1 MPQAYLPSGR
11 FMAWCLVH
19 LQINTL
25 QPLLWTTG
33 KGRRLISTGRQPM
46 LYVGNTDPTSDWA
59 IDQRSL
65 PFRQPLEGDLQ
76 MRERHP
82 CQE

>member
-1 MPQAYLPSGR
+1 MPQVYLPSDR
-11 FMAWCLVH
+11 FMAWCLVN

-25 QPLLWTTG
+25 QPLLSMPG
-33 KGRRLISTGRQPM
+33 KGRRLISTGRQPV
-46 LYVGNTDPTSDWA
+46 LGVGNTNPTFDWA

-65 PFRQPLEGDLQ
+65 QFRQSLEGDLQ
-76 MRERHP
+76 IRKRQA

>member
-11 FMAWCLVH
+11 FMAWCLVN

-25 QPLLWTTG
+25 QPLLSTTG

-46 LYVGNTDPTSDWA
+46 LDVGNTDPTFDWA

-65 PFRQPLEGDLQ
+65 PFRQPLEGEAS
-76 MRERHP
+76 MSRVKK
-82 CQE
+82 